1 MLKASYDYKNGEAT
15 VTVISLE
22 AGEVYEYR
30 QRGEV
35 HESAGPCHLI
45 HTISSWGEA
54 WQEYPEGD
62 NEFVRRALYYA
73 SSDDYVN
80 YYASSA
86 DYVKQEQDDE

>member
-15 VTVISLE
+15 VTVVSLE
-22 AGEVYEYR
+22 EGETYTGGGQVYN
-30 QRGEV
+30 G
-35 HESAGPCHLI
+35 HCHLI
-45 HTISSWGEA
+45 HTISSSGEE
-54 WQEYPEGD
+54 WREYPEGD

-86 DYVKQEQDDE
+86 DYVKQEID